1 MAVLALAVAAGCDSK
16 KEAVMTSGIDLTN
29 LDTTAVQGAD
39 FYQYACGGW
48 MKKHPLTNE
57 YSRFGSFD
65 MLAENNREQLK
76 GLIVEIAAGQ
86 NAQGTIGQKIGD
98 IYNLAMDSVAHR
110 AAMENGL
117 KTVAVVAHGLDT
129 GLQPDLCRRQPAHRR
144 PHGGR
149 AALLPGE
156 NRHGFHL
163 LQRLYPLLH
172 DLSVCARPH
181 RPPAGHPAVRPVGG
195 VPAHGLPQPL
205 PADDSGLPAP
215 GRLGGRHAGHS
226 PGGLCFPGW
235 SAPVQ

>member
-86 NAQGTIGQKIGD
+86 TAQGTIGQKIGD
-98 IYNLAMDSVAHR
+98 IYNLAMDSVKLNEDGYAPIKDQLAEINKLGTKDELTKMVATLHKEGM
-110 AAMENGL
+110 APFFALYVGADEKNSSMNIVQLYQAGL
-117 KTVAVVAHGLDT
+117 GMGDR
-129 GLQPDLCRRQPAHRR
+129 D
-144 PHGGR
+144 
-149 AALLPGE
+149 
-156 NRHGFHL
+156 
-163 LQRLYPLLH
+163 Y
-172 DLSVCARPH
+172 
-181 RPPAGHPAVRPVGG
+181 
-195 VPAHGLPQPL
+195 
-205 PADDSGLPAP
+205 
-215 GRLGGRHAGHS
+215 
-226 PGGLCFPGW
+226 
-235 SAPVQ
+235 

>member
-86 NAQGTIGQKIGD
+86 NVQGTIGQKIGD
-98 IYNLAMDSVAHR
+98 IYNLAMDSVKLNADGVTPIQADLEKIASVKDKSEIVPLMAELAHSGVFLISVSMWVPISWTAR
-110 AAMENGL
+110 AICFNCIKG
-117 KTVAVVAHGLDT
+117 V
-129 GLQPDLCRRQPAHRR
+129 
-144 PHGGR
+144 
-149 AALLPGE
+149 
-156 NRHGFHL
+156 
-163 LQRLYPLLH
+163 
-172 DLSVCARPH
+172 SVW
-181 RPPAGHPAVRPVGG
+181 VKKNII
-195 VPAHGLPQPL
+195 
-205 PADDSGLPAP
+205 
-215 GRLGGRHAGHS
+215 
-226 PGGLCFPGW
+226 W
-235 SAPVQ
+235 TMMM

>member
-98 IYNLAMDSVAHR
+98 IYNLAMDSVKLNADGVTPIQADLEKIASVKDKSEIVPLMAELAH
-110 AAMENGL
+110 
-117 KTVAVVAHGLDT
+117 
-129 GLQPDLCRRQPAHRR
+129 
-144 PHGGR
+144 
-149 AALLPGE
+149 
-156 NRHGFHL
+156 
-163 LQRLYPLLH
+163 
-172 DLSVCARPH
+172 S
-181 RPPAGHPAVRPVGG
+181 G
-195 VPAHGLPQPL
+195 V
-205 PADDSGLPAP
+205 
-215 GRLGGRHAGHS
+215 
-226 PGGLCFPGW
+226 FP
-235 SAPVQ
+235 

>member
-16 KEAVMTSGIDLTN
+16 KGSRHDFGYRLDKI

-98 IYNLAMDSVAHR
+98 IYKI
-110 AAMENGL
+110 GY
-117 KTVAVVAHGLDT
+117 G
-129 GLQPDLCRRQPAHRR
+129 
-144 PHGGR
+144 
-149 AALLPGE
+149 
-156 NRHGFHL
+156 
-163 LQRLYPLLH
+163 
-172 DLSVCARPH
+172 
-181 RPPAGHPAVRPVGG
+181 
-195 VPAHGLPQPL
+195 
-205 PADDSGLPAP
+205 
-215 GRLGGRHAGHS
+215 
-226 PGGLCFPGW
+226 
-235 SAPVQ
+235 